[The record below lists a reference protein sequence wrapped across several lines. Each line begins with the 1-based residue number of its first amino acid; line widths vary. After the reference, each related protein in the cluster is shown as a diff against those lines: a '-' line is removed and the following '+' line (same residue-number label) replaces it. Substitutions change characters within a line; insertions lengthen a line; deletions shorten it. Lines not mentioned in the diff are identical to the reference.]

1 MRTDKIV
8 LGVIGGIAAG
18 ALLGV
23 LFAPEKGKETRRKI
37 LSKSNDF
44 AEELKDKYDTLLES
58 ITHNVKKLGQRP

>member
-23 LFAPEKGKETRRKI
+23 LFAPEKGRETRRKI

-58 ITHNVKKLGQRP
+58 ITHNVKKLG

>member
-44 AEELKDKYDTLLES
+44 AEELKDKYNTLLES
-58 ITHNVKKLGQRP
+58 ITHNVKKLG

>member
-1 MRTDKIV
+1 MKTDKIV

-58 ITHNVKKLGQRP
+58 ITHNVKKLG

>member
-58 ITHNVKKLGQRP
+58 ITHNVKKLG

>member
-37 LSKSNDF
+37 LSKTNDY
-44 AEELKDKYDTLLES
+44 AEGLKGKYDTLLES
-58 ITHNVKKLGQRP
+58 ITQNVKKLG